1 MKLCNDVLTLYNQRY
16 NKAKDATEYVRT
28 VISGISWYSTV
39 KSAVSDKGL
48 KSANMYVIRIPATAG
63 FSGKSWTD
71 PKSYT
76 AADDVSSLFTLNE
89 GDIVVKGALA
99 DENPTFAQLHKNN
112 AECFTVLSVTD
123 NRRAPN
129 APHWKVV
136 GA

>member
-1 MKLCNDVLTLYNQRY
+1 MKLCNDVLTLYNQRH
-16 NKAKDATEYVRT
+16 NKVEDATEYVRT

-48 KSANMYVIRIPATAG
+48 KSANMYVIRIPATADFG
-63 FSGKSWTD
+63 GKSWTD